1 MSISFDRWSRLFPTT
16 RKLGSLREMR
26 HSDSPSFFL
35 SPLPPDSLPS
45 RRNQSRPTLARDLE
59 ENVRAYARE
68 RIHRGRR
75 EILRNEGNDYFND
88 LMLIDLMLFK
98 KEKEKGKRKYY
109 RTISNERKRE
119 RQSRRVSTNISG
131 ATLTLISGFCSPI
144 RTSEG
149 GRERKERGSHA
160 RHIGI
165 HAACILRPYSAILHI
180 EHPCPCMRVYIYIR
194 A

>member
-68 RIHRGRR
+68 RIHRERR
-75 EILRNEGNDYFND
+75 EVLRNERND

-98 KEKEKGKRKYY
+98 KEKKKERENITEQFLTREK
-109 RTISNERKRE
+109 ERE
-119 RQSRRVSTNISG
+119 RDNRGGFRRT
-131 ATLTLISGFCSPI
+131 F
-144 RTSEG
+144 
-149 GRERKERGSHA
+149 
-160 RHIGI
+160 
-165 HAACILRPYSAILHI
+165 
-180 EHPCPCMRVYIYIR
+180 R
-194 A
+194 AQR

>member
-75 EILRNEGNDYFND
+75 EILRNEGNDYSND

-98 KEKEKGKRKYY
+98 KEKK
-109 RTISNERKRE
+109 
-119 RQSRRVSTNISG
+119 
-131 ATLTLISGFCSPI
+131 
-144 RTSEG
+144 
-149 GRERKERGSHA
+149 KERENITEQFLTREKERDNRGGF
-160 RHIGI
+160 R
-165 HAACILRPYSAILHI
+165 RTF
-180 EHPCPCMRVYIYIR
+180 R
-194 A
+194 AQR

>member
-68 RIHRGRR
+68 RIHRERR
-75 EILRNEGNDYFND
+75 EVLRNERND

-98 KEKEKGKRKYY
+98 KEKK
-109 RTISNERKRE
+109 
-119 RQSRRVSTNISG
+119 
-131 ATLTLISGFCSPI
+131 
-144 RTSEG
+144 
-149 GRERKERGSHA
+149 KERENITEQFLTREKERDNRGGF
-160 RHIGI
+160 R
-165 HAACILRPYSAILHI
+165 RTF
-180 EHPCPCMRVYIYIR
+180 R
-194 A
+194 AQR